1 MFSRISNFLKT
12 NTYSVNI
19 IDFIKNNK
27 FTTCVSTYAFI
38 RSIYINENI
47 LKYDLENNDYRKLL
61 NSEKIFYT
69 FGQTSLS
76 LFMYPLFIYN
86 DACIIEKKYKNMKI
100 NESELYIPYFNC
112 IWIDQ
117 YNDKIKLLK

>member
-1 MFSRISNFLKT
+1 MFSKISNFLKT
-12 NTYSVNI
+12 NTHTI
-19 IDFIKNNK
+19 KTIDFIKNNK
-27 FTTCVSTYAFI
+27 LLTCTATYAFV

-47 LKYDLENNDYRKLL
+47 LKYNFDNNDYRKLL
-61 NSEKIFYT
+61 ISEKIFYT

-86 DACIIEKKYKNMKI
+86 DFCMIEKKYKNMKI
-100 NESELYIPYFNC
+100 NESDLYIPYFNC
-112 IWIDQ
+112 IWKDQ